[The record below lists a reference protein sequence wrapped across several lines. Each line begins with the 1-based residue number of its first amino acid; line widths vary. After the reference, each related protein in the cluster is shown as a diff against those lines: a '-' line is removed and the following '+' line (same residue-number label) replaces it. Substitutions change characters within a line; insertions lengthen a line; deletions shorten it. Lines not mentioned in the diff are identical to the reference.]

1 MKIYELKCAYY
12 RLSEGGN
19 RIVVMSIHQPR
30 YSIYKLFDTITLM
43 SLGNIVY
50 HGTAGETALQYF
62 SGLGEFA
69 MTQRNFLHVSCNGWK
84 R

>member
-1 MKIYELKCAYY
+1 
-12 RLSEGGN
+12 
-19 RIVVMSIHQPR
+19 MSIHQPR

-62 SGLGEFA
+62 SGLGQFTILHDLFFVCVSYEFE
-69 MTQRNFLHVSCNGWK
+69 
-84 R
+84 